1 VAVEVTVPPEAG
13 VTELGERF
21 TCTPLCKG
29 PVERLTA
36 ELNEPIEVIV
46 TVSVAEL
53 PGPTVRL
60 LELNEI
66 EKSLS
71 GVIVSVNVVV

>member
-1 VAVEVTVPPEAG
+1 M
-13 VTELGERF
+13 
-21 TCTPLCKG
+21 TPLGKG

-46 TVSVAEL
+46 TVSVAE
-53 PGPTVRL
+53 PQGPTVRL